1 MKSFLYIEIN
11 VIGSAI
17 LLLMFLNLNRKRVMH
32 GSPDVRLFNFLIIT
46 NVLIFFFDTAMWLV
60 VGKSFFLAHQLNAF
74 VTAMY
79 YTFCPFMCFIWLLYT
94 DFKINED
101 RSALLKRLKF
111 YLIPV
116 CISAIISLSSPL
128 TGLYFIIDE
137 SNIYL
142 RGKLFPLLVVIGLGY
157 LLYAIYISSLAIV
170 KRGWSTNKNLFF
182 YLTVFPSIVLVS
194 ALIQALIFEL
204 SIIWVCSTIVF
215 FALYINIQN
224 NELSTD
230 YLTGLFNRHRADEYL
245 RLRIKRKTDN
255 SLLFVIILDVDSF
268 KTINDTYGHLRGDD
282 VLKQVSELLRLA
294 RGKKS
299 YLISRFG
306 GDEFMIVGEC
316 ESRADIENLLSDITA
331 QTDAFNRSGVFECK
345 LSLSMGFAIYG
356 EDYLMTADALVHAAD
371 KQMYLQKQA
380 RKKKVLLSNARQ
392 AGNEL

>member
-32 GSPDVRLFNFLIIT
+32 GSPDVRLFNFLLIT

-101 RSALLKRLKF
+101 RPALLKRLKF
-111 YLIPV
+111 YLAPV

-137 SNIYL
+137 SNLYL
-142 RGKLFPLLVVIGLGY
+142 RGKLFPLLVIIGLGY
-157 LLYAIYISSLAIV
+157 LLYAIYISSLTIV

-245 RLRIKRKTDN
+245 RLRIKRKTDS

-316 ESRADIENLLSDITA
+316 ESRADIENLL
-331 QTDAFNRSGVFECK
+331 
-345 LSLSMGFAIYG
+345 
-356 EDYLMTADALVHAAD
+356 
-371 KQMYLQKQA
+371 
-380 RKKKVLLSNARQ
+380 
-392 AGNEL
+392 